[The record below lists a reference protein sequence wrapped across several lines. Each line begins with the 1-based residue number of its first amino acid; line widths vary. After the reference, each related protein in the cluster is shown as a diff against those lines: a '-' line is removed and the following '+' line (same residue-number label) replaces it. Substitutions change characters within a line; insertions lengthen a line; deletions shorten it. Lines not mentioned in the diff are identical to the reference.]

1 MTIPPDVHGD
11 GARQVAL
18 AAGADPGRLVD
29 LAASMNPFAPDVTS
43 LVAAHAEGTAR
54 YPDERDRRLARHAL
68 AEGMGVDPDRLLLT
82 NGGAEAIALVAAELG
97 AGWVEEPEFS
107 LYRRHLVLVEPG
119 APRFRSDPHNPTGRL
134 AGAGAGAGVWD
145 EAFYPLATGRWTRG
159 AGAQGNAVVVGSL
172 TKVFGCPGLRLG
184 YVLAPERDPGLS
196 ARLERRQPRWSVGTI
211 ALSVLPELVARA
223 DLPGWQAAI
232 AAARRDLVEVLA
244 RHGLGAGPS
253 DANFVLIRGVPG
265 LRDRLAPDG
274 VVVRDCTSFG
284 MPDAVRIAVP
294 GPEGLDRLD
303 EALERVRWPEGPAP
317 TGARRPDRFPP
328 ARPQP
333 VAGPG
338 RPETGPTPGTWDGD
352 GSGSNGPVAP
362 PGRGAALMVCG
373 TASDV
378 GKSQLVTGLCRL
390 LARQGV
396 SVAPFKGQN
405 MALNSFVTADG
416 LEIGRAQA
424 AQAMAAGIEP
434 EVAMN
439 PILLKPT
446 GDRTSQVVVMGRPWR
461 VLDAAAY
468 QEVKPELVGVVLDAL
483 ADLRSRYDV
492 VLLEGAGSPAEI
504 NLGRGDLVNLGLAAR
519 VGIPAIV
526 VGDIDRGG
534 VFAALYGTVAL
545 LDADLRR
552 SVRGFVVNKLRG
564 DPALLGDVL
573 SDLQDRC
580 GVPTL
585 GVLPF
590 VDGLDLDAEDS
601 VALARWPAGRAS
613 APPGPTAGPT
623 AGPDG
628 SRGRRSVAT
637 GSGVAAPAPGGHRG
651 THDVDRW
658 VLDVVVVRFPHM
670 ANFTDVD
677 PLLLEPG
684 VRVRFVDRPDDLG
697 DPDLVVLPGT
707 KTTVAD
713 LAWFRE
719 TGLARAVEVAAGRAG
734 VAGGKGETGAPPV
747 GAGGTQGTAV
757 VLGICGGYQM
767 LGGAIEDPTGV
778 ESTCPSVDG
787 LGWLDVH
794 TVFEPTKQTR
804 RRSGTVRRPPGEVA
818 AGACP
823 PLHVQ
828 GYEIHH
834 GRPEVGPSTP
844 AWFDLGGEPP
854 ERSPGG
860 DGPERFATGPVPE
873 GVADEGAG
881 VYGTSLHGIFE
892 SDGFRRQLLGVVA
905 RRRGRQWVASGLSF
919 PVARDEQFDRLARLC
934 ADHLDVER
942 LWSIAAG
949 ARPVG
954 GPR

>member
-1 MTIPPDVHGD
+1 VRIPAGEHGD
-11 GARQVAL
+11 NARQVAL

-29 LAASMNPFAPDVTS
+29 LAASMNPFAPDVRS
-43 LVAAHAEGTAR
+43 VVAAGVDGIAR
-54 YPDERDRRLARHAL
+54 YPDDRDRRRARDAL
-68 AEGMGVDPDRLLLT
+68 AEAMGVDRERLTVT

-97 AGWVEEPEFS
+97 TGWVEEPEFS
-107 LYRRHLVLVEPG
+107 LYRRHLTVVEPG
-119 APRFRSDPHNPTGRL
+119 GPRFRSDPHNPTGRL
-134 AGAGAGAGVWD
+134 AGPGATAGVWD

-159 AGAQGNAVVVGSL
+159 AAAQGSAMIVGSL
-172 TKVFGCPGLRLG
+172 TKVFACPGLRLG
-184 YVLAPERDPGLS
+184 YVLASESAPDLP
-196 ARLERRQPRWSVGTI
+196 ARLERRQPRWSVGTM
-211 ALSVLPELVARA
+211 ALEALPRLVALA
-223 DLPGWQAAI
+223 DLPGWHAAV
-232 AAARRDLVEVLA
+232 ATARGELVALLA
-244 RHGLGAGPS
+244 RHGLLAEPS
-253 DANFVLIRGVPG
+253 DANFVLVRGVPG
-265 LRDRLAPDG
+265 LRDRLAVSG
-274 VVVRDCTSFG
+274 VVVRDCTSFD

-294 GPEGLDRLD
+294 GAEGLERLD
-303 EALERVRWPEGPAP
+303 DALIRARWLDGSGADGFVGGDGRRTSGRQPGVVAAGGG
-317 TGARRPDRFPP
+317 TDAARRWR
-328 ARPQP
+328 AR
-333 VAGPG
+333 
-338 RPETGPTPGTWDGD
+338 DGD
-352 GSGSNGPVAP
+352 GSGSAGPVGL

-396 SVAPFKGQN
+396 RVAPFKGQN

-439 PILLKPT
+439 PLLLKPT

-468 QEVKPELVGVVLDAL
+468 HEVKPELVDIVLAAL

-519 VGIPAIV
+519 AGIPAIV

-545 LDADLRR
+545 LDDDLRAW
-552 SVRGFVVNKLRG
+552 VRGFVVNKLRG

-573 SDLQDRC
+573 SDLEARC

-601 VALARWPAGRAS
+601 VALDR
-613 APPGPTAGPT
+613 
-623 AGPDG
+623 
-628 SRGRRSVAT
+628 RRSGGVNSTVSASERGDSADRVIDVA
-637 GSGVAAPAPGGHRG
+637 
-651 THDVDRW
+651 
-658 VLDVVVVRFPHM
+658 VVRFPHI

-677 PLLLEPG
+677 PLVLEPA
-684 VRVRFVDRPDDLG
+684 VRVRFVDSPDDLG

-719 TGLARAVEVAAGRAG
+719 TGLARAVAVAAGRG
-734 VAGGKGETGAPPV
+734 
-747 GAGGTQGTAV
+747 GAGGPGDGENRGHGPGDGGNGGGTAV
-757 VLGICGGYQM
+757 VVGICGGYQM
-767 LGGAIEDPTGV
+767 LGRAIEDPSGV
-778 ESTCPSVDG
+778 ESACPATEG

-794 TVFEPTKQTR
+794 TVFEPTKRTR
-804 RRSGTVRRPPGEVA
+804 RRVGTVRCRPPEGEPAVA
-818 AGACP
+818 GGP
-823 PLHVQ
+823 VHVQ

-834 GRPEVGPSTP
+834 GRTQVGPGAR
-844 AWFDLGGEPP
+844 AWFDLGP
-854 ERSPGG
+854 EGAV
-860 DGPERFATGPVPE
+860 PEGAVPE
-873 GVADEGAG
+873 GVADEDAG
-881 VYGTSLHGIFE
+881 IYGTSLHGIFE
-892 SDGFRRQLLGVVA
+892 SDALRRDLLATVA
-905 RRRGRQWVASGLSF
+905 RRRGRGWVASGLAFSA
-919 PVARDEQFDRLARLC
+919 ARDEQFDRLARLC
-934 ADHLDVER
+934 ADHLDVDR
-942 LWSIAAG
+942 LWSIAAD
-949 ARPVG
+949 ARSVG
-954 GPR
+954 GSR